1 MNQLKQLHSLV
12 FVVILI
18 FIVDFS
24 SSSLSPHLR
33 GSYRERDFPL
43 NQFRSQTYPARLNP
57 VHPKHGGVP
66 SHVIQPKKPA
76 AITEIV
82 PPIAHNHQPRQEPS
96 PTVSPTRRRPLD
108 DKIDKALTDIS
119 TCQLSTM
126 RLGSEI
132 ADVFNSLHPHR
143 YDTSDRVYQDIM
155 IKHLGFAPWIHEGI
169 NGTKKSITGTSTKE
183 LQERGGWRSHEGL
196 DGQKHSN
203 YDILTNKW
211 IYMVG
216 DSTTRQIWA
225 SYAASF
231 QQKEEDGGNHF
242 ERNAK
247 EWTRQN
253 CQPQS
258 HRKKHPPN
266 GVYDEEGWRGACG
279 VNEVTCHVS
288 GYGEAGRLTFDWKH
302 FPYEDYAWNQTH
314 RPDLFTVQTGLH
326 SCWHSYPEGPMSH
339 HLKDVNQGI
348 LDKHK
353 SDITKLMG
361 AIRRAIDSNTIANS
375 NPTTVIVLTSGV
387 TGYGP
392 NFGRVDACIQS
403 MNRATSEAAMRY
415 GFAVLDRGEIERRLM
430 YQSSYSD
437 NPYFKTDVHLIAPVQ
452 QLVASLLLHFYQ
464 CVDRKGLSKS
474 ETSPLVSSQ
483 YPLEKQ
489 EFFRNWN
496 NEQTSSV

>member
-1 MNQLKQLHSLV
+1 
-12 FVVILI
+12 
-18 FIVDFS
+18 
-24 SSSLSPHLR
+24 
-33 GSYRERDFPL
+33 
-43 NQFRSQTYPARLNP
+43 
-57 VHPKHGGVP
+57 
-66 SHVIQPKKPA
+66 
-76 AITEIV
+76 
-82 PPIAHNHQPRQEPS
+82 
-96 PTVSPTRRRPLD
+96 
-108 DKIDKALTDIS
+108 
-119 TCQLSTM
+119 M

-169 NGTKKSITGTSTKE
+169 HGTKKSITGTSTKE

-196 DGQKHSN
+196 ESE
-203 YDILTNKW
+203 L
-211 IYMVG
+211 
-216 DSTTRQIWA
+216 STTI
-225 SYAASF
+225 SS
-231 QQKEEDGGNHF
+231 EE
-242 ERNAK
+242 
-247 EWTRQN
+247 T
-253 CQPQS
+253 S
-258 HRKKHPPN
+258 SN

-288 GYGEAGRLTFDWKH
+288 GYGETGRLTFDWKH
-302 FPYEDYAWNQTH
+302 FPYEDYDDYLFSFHPDAPWNQTH

-361 AIRRAIDSNTIANS
+361 AIANS

-452 QLVASLLLHFYQ
+452 QLVAS
-464 CVDRKGLSKS
+464 
-474 ETSPLVSSQ
+474 
-483 YPLEKQ
+483 
-489 EFFRNWN
+489 
-496 NEQTSSV
+496 